1 MKGDAYP
8 YGRPGMFD
16 HALEQA
22 FYIVCLLAIVVPW
35 WAGFYY
41 LGTVVGAW

>member
-1 MKGDAYP
+1 MIYP
-8 YGRPGMFD
+8 YGKPGQFD
-16 HALEQA
+16 RAAETALML
-22 FYIVCLLAIVVPW
+22 VCLAAIVVPW